1 MSSESLMEGAERIK
15 LEDCRRERLE
25 RLKRRTLSVRGEF
38 LDRRRLWTESYR
50 RTIGQSYV
58 LRQAKALFHLLSNV
72 TVEIGPDELIV
83 GRHPKRPRVKADKMW
98 LDECERFW
106 ERQPRGF
113 GMTGHMTINNEKVL
127 YFGLAGIE
135 EQIDAKLREAIF
147 SGNRNQSKID
157 FYYAAKLSLAAA
169 SNFISRYSKEA
180 EKMSLLEKDPSRRAE
195 LRRIAEVCDHISHS
209 PPRTFYEAVQL
220 VWFLHLMIAMEN
232 GEGHGCFCPGRADQ
246 YLYPFYRAD
255 IEDGRITP
263 EEAKELLA
271 CLFIKYNEFDPT
283 GPPQVLI
290 IGGQSHDG
298 SDATNELTYMCLDIC
313 EELMLIHPAV
323 ALSWHRGT
331 PKALMRKAVEVIRT
345 GIGFPAIFNDEV
357 IVPGLIRAG
366 VAPEDARHYVPG
378 SCVEISPIGCSNPWV
393 ASDYINLAK
402 AVLLAMNNG
411 VDPITGEVSGIQTGG
426 PDSFKSFE
434 EFKDAYFRQVEYMVD
449 MNAKKV
455 NEWQLSRKRYTPFPL
470 LSCFVD
476 DCIEKGLDITAGG
489 ARYNLVEPEGVGMP
503 NAADSLVAIK
513 KLVFE
518 SREYTL
524 SQLIDILKADFK
536 GYEDLKSRIIN
547 RLPKYGNDD
556 DEVDS
561 IASEIAK
568 RFCDEVENYR
578 SPIGGRYYAGFLC
591 WIMHHVLGL
600 ETGATP
606 DGRNAG
612 EVLADSV
619 GPAQGRDR
627 KGPTA
632 VIKSATK
639 FDHSRAIGG
648 LALNLKF
655 TPSVFKTEEGIEK
668 FISLIEAYLGELGG
682 FEVQVN
688 VVDRNTLIEAQ
699 RNPERYQTLPVRV
712 GGFSAYFVTL
722 DRRLQDEIIARTEHE
737 I

>member
-1 MSSESLMEGAERIK
+1 MEGAERIQ
-15 LEDCRRERLE
+15 LEDQRKERLD
-25 RLKRRTLSVRGEF
+25 RLRKRVLNVKGEF

-50 RTIGQSYV
+50 RTVGQPYIF
-58 LRQAKALFHLLSNV
+58 RQTKALLYLLSNV
-72 TVEIGPDELIV
+72 SVEIGPDELIV
-83 GRHPKRPRVKADKMW
+83 GRHPKRPRVKADKIW

-106 ERQPRGF
+106 ERQPKGF
-113 GMTGHMTINNEKVL
+113 GMTGHMTINNEKVI

-135 EQIDAKLREAIF
+135 EQIDIKLREILL
-147 SGNRNQSKID
+147 SKDKDQSKID
-157 FYYAAKLSLAAA
+157 FYYAAKLSLTAA
-169 SNFISRYSKEA
+169 SNFISRYSREA
-180 EKMSLLEKDPSRRAE
+180 EKMALLEKDPSRRTE
-195 LRRIAEVCDHISHS
+195 LRKISEICEYISHS

-220 VWFLHLMIAMEN
+220 TWFLHLMIAMEN

-246 YLYPFYRAD
+246 YLYAFYKSD
-255 IEDGRITP
+255 IEEGSITP

-283 GPPQVLI
+283 GSPQVLI
-290 IGGQSHDG
+290 IGGQNHDG
-298 SDATNELTYMCLDIC
+298 SDATNELTYMFLDIC
-313 EELMLIHPAV
+313 EELTLIHPAV
-323 ALSWHRGT
+323 ALSWHRGIAE
-331 PKALMRKAVEVIRT
+331 PLMRKAVEVIKT

-366 VAPEDARHYVPG
+366 VTPEDARHYVPG

-411 VDPITGEVSGIQTGG
+411 TDPMTGETVGIQTGT
-426 PDSFKSFE
+426 PDSFKN
-434 EFKDAYFRQVEYMVD
+434 FKQFKEAYFSQMEYMID

-455 NEWQLSRKRYTPFPL
+455 NGWQLSRKKYTPFPL

-476 DCIEKGLDITAGG
+476 DCIEKGADITSGG
-489 ARYNLVEPEGVGMP
+489 ARYNLVEPEGVGLP
-503 NAADSLVAIK
+503 NATDSLMAIK

-518 SREYTL
+518 NGEYTL
-524 SQLIDILKADFK
+524 GHLTYILSTDFK
-536 GYEDLKSRIIN
+536 GYEDLKNRIIN

-561 IASEIAK
+561 MASEIAT
-568 RFCDEVENYR
+568 RFYDEVEKYR
-578 SPIGGRYYAGFLC
+578 SPIGGKYYAGFLC
-591 WIMHHVLGL
+591 WIMHHILGF
-600 ETGATP
+600 ETSATP

-612 EVLADSV
+612 EVLADSIGAV
-619 GPAQGRDR
+619 QGRDSS
-627 KGPTA
+627 GPTA

-655 TPSVFKTEEGIEK
+655 IPSVLETEDGIGK
-668 FISLIEAYLGELGG
+668 FISLIETYLRDLGG
-682 FEVQVN
+682 FEIQIN
-688 VVDRNTLIEAQ
+688 IVDKNTLIEAQ
-699 RNPERYQTLPVRV
+699 KNPEKYRNLTVRV

-722 DRRLQDEIIARTEHE
+722 DRRLQDEIIARTAHE